1 LGEAAS
7 FPLFAPIHAEAGSFG
22 HQKKGNP
29 MTNHWDEFSK
39 SLAEESVPRRE
50 SLRRLGAVFAGA
62 VLSPLAFGLPTAWGR
77 APDPCKTFC
86 NRCPKKQ
93 QSQCLAACQACNGNT
108 SRLCGTCGN
117 YACCASG
124 LACCGG
130 ACVDVFEDFYN
141 CGGCGNVCD
150 APGPYEDGACVD
162 GTCLY
167 QCVAGTTRCN
177 GTCTPVLGDP
187 NNCGACGNV
196 CPASVPFC
204 SNGTCTETYCNGAD
218 LLFDALNC
226 GACGHQCQ
234 PLEYCSWGVCEGS
247 CIGCE

>member
-1 LGEAAS
+1 
-7 FPLFAPIHAEAGSFG
+7 
-22 HQKKGNP
+22 
-29 MTNHWDEFSK
+29 MTHHWDEFSK
-39 SLAEESVPRRE
+39 ALAEETVPRRE
-50 SLRRLGAVFAGA
+50 TLRRLGAVFAGA
-62 VLSPLAFGLPTAWGR
+62 VLSPFGLPTAW
-77 APDPCKTFC
+77 AATQDPCKAFC
-86 NRCPKKQ
+86 RCSSKQ
-93 QSQCLAACQACNGNT
+93 KQNQCLAACRACNGNT